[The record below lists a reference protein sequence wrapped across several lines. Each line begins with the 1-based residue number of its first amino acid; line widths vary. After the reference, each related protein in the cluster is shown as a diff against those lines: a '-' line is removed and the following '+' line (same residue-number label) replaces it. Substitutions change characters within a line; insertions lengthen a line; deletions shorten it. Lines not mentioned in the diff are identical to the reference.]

1 MEINAAAN
9 LNVQTSGGPAVSAAW
24 TIEADAFDR
33 AIVKIP
39 KNTTAAFAEVPLQ
52 PSGGDKILLLL
63 ITASKYTSDVTY
75 KLNGDVFELTQVQ
88 IVSGP
93 DLVKNLSATPTKVSF
108 KNASTTDDI
117 TVDVFVLR
125 KA

>member
-9 LNVQTSGGPAVSAAW
+9 LTIQTSGGPAVSAAW
-24 TIEADAFDR
+24 TIEADLFDR

-39 KNTTAAFAEVPLQ
+39 KNITSLAVPLQ
-52 PSGGDKILLLL
+52 PAGGDKILLLL
-63 ITASKYTSDVTY
+63 ITASKYTSDLTY
-75 KLNGDVFELTQVQ
+75 KLNGDEFKLTQVQ
-88 IVSGP
+88 ILSGP
-93 DLVKNLSATPTKVSF
+93 DLVKKLSATPTNVTF
-108 KNASTTDDI
+108 KNVSTEDI